1 MHAKSWRPGYRDG
14 LCFFFSSSGKPFPL
28 YLCRSLGLFA
38 TPNLTSRLAS
48 SIALCRTTYSII
60 VRRNPPNSLLQCW
73 LTAPPAREGA
83 DADAMQGDTH
93 PSTRGRGESLP
104 AGEEKGIT
112 GWMGGRARR
121 RTADP
126 TGWSLS
132 HPVLSIRC
140 LHIRTH
146 LHVTSGLALTRG
158 GFLFYLHILWTYL
171 FFRIYLSIQSIYVAT
186 SVCT

>member
-1 MHAKSWRPGYRDG
+1 
-14 LCFFFSSSGKPFPL
+14 
-28 YLCRSLGLFA
+28 
-38 TPNLTSRLAS
+38 
-48 SIALCRTTYSII
+48 
-60 VRRNPPNSLLQCW
+60 
-73 LTAPPAREGA
+73 
-83 DADAMQGDTH
+83 MQGDTH
-93 PSTRGRGESLP
+93 PSTRGRGQSLP

-140 LHIRTH
+140 LHIRTY

-158 GFLFYLHILWTYL
+158 GFLFYLHILWTY
-171 FFRIYLSIQSIYVAT
+171 FFLSYLSIHSVYLCSHVCLYLSELRQQICVGGLLVHALRGGARSLTHLFMHPFTRLLTAYFRT
-186 SVCT
+186 SSS